1 MIIFQEAS
9 FQLNELRRKFKR
21 TRWKHRAFKQIYSQ
35 QSGTLEQWKGSM
47 QTLREKF
54 SSLFVYV
61 SFHIKYSFMLMNET
75 FRRQCERLQAAK
87 LRFMLCWKSPHRK
100 SMRES
105 FPVHSAFHNQ
115 LQTFLR
121 LAGKHKNDSTGFR
134 EWRKFSH
141 IRSKNQFVV
150 ITSLLLFRDGW
161 EVKIFLD
168 QNWKSPETFDNLCSF
183 FSLFNFCSVYFVPS
197 PIVCHR
203 FCTRKCWVKKRS
215 ENFVHSQ
222 KKKNY
227 CVTQKKGK
235 LGKIQIG
242 QRGAIKQFSSC
253 YLHIVH
259 FSKGKK
265 SLNNLGAKNF
275 RICEPSPFYPTANKS
290 PFKRGA
296 NFPSFGTPN

>member
-21 TRWKHRAFKQIYSQ
+21 ARWKDRAFKQIYSQ
-35 QSGTLEQWKGSM
+35 QSGTLEQWKGSK
-47 QTLREKF
+47 QTLREKN

-161 EVKIFLD
+161 EVKIFLE
-168 QNWKSPETFDNLCSF
+168 QNWKKSWNFWQFVFLFFVVQLLLRLFCAVPDCVSSILYKKMLSEKAQWKFRPFAEEKKLLCNAEERKTRENSDRTERSDKAIFFLLPSYRSF
-183 FSLFNFCSVYFVPS
+183 LEREK
-197 PIVCHR
+197 IV
-203 FCTRKCWVKKRS
+203 
-215 ENFVHSQ
+215 E
-222 KKKNY
+222 
-227 CVTQKKGK
+227 
-235 LGKIQIG
+235 
-242 QRGAIKQFSSC
+242 
-253 YLHIVH
+253 
-259 FSKGKK
+259 
-265 SLNNLGAKNF
+265 
-275 RICEPSPFYPTANKS
+275 
-290 PFKRGA
+290 
-296 NFPSFGTPN
+296 